1 MHEPCPSG
9 VVDRSAIGD
18 LFQVQGAAVDHRV
31 QQCTE
36 AQSMICTSGER
47 PYIPARQLS
56 DNSP

>member
-1 MHEPCPSG
+1 MHELCPSG
-9 VVDRSAIGD
+9 VVDGSVIAD
-18 LFQVQGAAVDHRV
+18 LFQVQGAVVDHRV

-56 DNSP
+56 DNGP

>member
-1 MHEPCPSG
+1 MHELCPSG
-9 VVDRSAIGD
+9 VVDRSVIAD
-18 LFQVQGAAVDHRV
+18 LFQAQGAIVYHRV

-36 AQSMICTSGER
+36 AQGMICVSGEG